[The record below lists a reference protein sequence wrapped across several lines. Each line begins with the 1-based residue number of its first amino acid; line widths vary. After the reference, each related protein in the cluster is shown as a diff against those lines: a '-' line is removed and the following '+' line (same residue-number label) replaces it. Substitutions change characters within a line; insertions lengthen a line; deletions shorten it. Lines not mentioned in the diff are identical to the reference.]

1 MELGQ
6 KLNQHEHRRDAVH
19 VAMAPCTA
27 MERMLPGD
35 HVKLVK
41 GEVDKVVGAKVGTGI
56 GIIDP
61 FLTEHVNEGDRVFV
75 CLYPNTVTG
84 MRHVWKHPEFNR

>member
-27 MERMLPGD
+27 MEYLLPAS

-41 GEVDKVVGAKVGTGI
+41 GEVDKVVLAEKGEGI

-61 FLTEHVNEGDRVFV
+61 FLVEGVDEGERVFV

-84 MRHVWKHPEFNR
+84 MRHVWQHPEFQR